1 MLDRLLAV
9 NVKGT
14 FLVFQH
20 AARALLEARLGGALI
35 AIGSQM
41 GHVGDARRTAYCA
54 TKHAVEGLVKAA
66 GVELGP
72 HGIRVV
78 SVAPTYVR
86 TPMTETFLRDE
97 EFHRSVLERIPA
109 GRLATPEEVAD
120 AVVFAASPAAA
131 MVTGS
136 SLPVDGGWTAR

>member
-1 MLDRLLAV
+1 M
-9 NVKGT
+9 KGT

-41 GHVGDARRTAYCA
+41 GHVGDARRTAYCT

-136 SLPVDGGWTAR
+136 SLLVDGGWTAR